1 MTKTVFFSVDFTTH
15 LKEDRLKWHA
25 MFRPFTNFFHPGLYY
40 KFIHESS
47 FISKQFLVLNVNCGF
62 GLLCNIF
69 FCYVNIILLN
79 LLKSLIIG
87 CPFSGDICLSFGV
100 SLWNTVFFISLST
113 VSERFC
119 GELLD
124 TFVILWAI
132 LLPSKSSGS
141 SAVFWTA
148 SFGAALSSTVI
159 DFSAWLRKFC
169 LYLPLTFYLNFT
181 NIFSHIFIKRQ
192 KSVTFYKYSI
202 SRLNWITSHFY
213 TGWPTKMSLF

>member
-1 MTKTVFFSVDFTTH
+1 MPKTVFSSVDFTTH

-25 MFRPFTNFFHPGLYY
+25 MFRPFTNFSRPGLYY
-40 KFIHESS
+40 KFPRESS
-47 FISKQFLVLNVNCGF
+47 FIWF
-62 GLLCNIF
+62 GLVYCVTFF
-69 FCYVNIILLN
+69 FCYVNITLLN
-79 LLKSLIIG
+79 HLKSLIIG
-87 CPFSGDICLSFGV
+87 CLFSGDIYLSFGI

-113 VSERFC
+113 VSELLC

-124 TFVILWAI
+124 IFVILWAV

-159 DFSAWLRKFC
+159 NFSAWLRKFC

-181 NIFSHIFIKRQ
+181 NIFPHIFIKRQ
-192 KSVTFYKYSI
+192 KSVTF
-202 SRLNWITSHFY
+202 
-213 TGWPTKMSLF
+213 